1 MKRIRFP
8 SPAMVVAML
17 ALLVA
22 LSGTAVAAGI
32 VPKAKVALNALKL
45 QGKTAAQVAAL
56 APAPAS
62 VGGLVTIKT
71 APWALA
77 GGQGTDLSVACDSGQ
92 KAIGGGYDNPVGFA
106 LSVDTRPS
114 SDDASWRIFLAN
126 TSGSEGASGTL
137 YAICMK

>member
-1 MKRIRFP
+1 MKRIRLP

-32 VPKAKVALNALKL
+32 VPRAKVALNALKL

-56 APAPAS
+56 APAPTS

-71 APWALA
+71 ASWSLGA
-77 GGQGTDLSVACDSGQ
+77 GGVNDFTVACDSG
-92 KAIGGGYDNPVGFA
+92 KKVTGGGYDGVA
-106 LSVDTRPS
+106 LGLQNRPG
-114 SDDASWRIFLAN
+114 SDGASWKVTLAN
-126 TSGSEGASGTL
+126 LSDSSSSSGTL
-137 YAICMK
+137 YAVCVA

>member
-1 MKRIRFP
+1 MKGVRLP

-56 APAPAS
+56 APAPTS
-62 VGGLVTIKT
+62 VGGLV
-71 APWALA
+71 APRP
-77 GGQGTDLSVACDSGQ
+77 GGLVVWPPVRSDLPWPGMPAKKGDWRRLRSASHSYSPDPPG
-92 KAIGGGYDNPVGFA
+92 
-106 LSVDTRPS
+106 
-114 SDDASWRIFLAN
+114 SDGASWKVRLR
-126 TSGSEGASGTL
+126 TSPTYTAQSGTL
-137 YAICMK
+137 FAACIA